1 MKAGQIIALIKAF
14 GGSSGGGGTGDN
26 NVLVVNMTINGNTA
40 TLDKTWKE
48 IYDAP
53 FAVIVSSL
61 GEDNKAYFDIA
72 DITYDS
78 DFNTYIVTAVQPGS
92 TYESGLT
99 FSASTDTDYP
109 TMNQA

>member
-1 MKAGQIIALIKAF
+1 MLGAK
-14 GGSSGGGGTGDN
+14 SGGGGGGS

-53 FAVIVSSL
+53 FAVIVSSS
-61 GEDNKAYFDIA
+61 GEDDKAYFNIA

-78 DFNTYIVTAVQPGS
+78 DFNAYIVIAVQAGS